1 MNQTPSFQ
9 NPEPEAIRT
18 LLQTVKSIAIIGLSP
33 KPGRPSHNVAKA
45 LQDYGYRILP
55 VRPAVAEVLG
65 VTAYPDLYALPER
78 PDLVDVFRAP
88 EHVGPIVDACIDLG
102 IPALWLQD
110 GVINEAEALR
120 ARAAGITVVMDR
132 CTYRDHRQ
140 LLGN

>member
-18 LLQTVKSIAIIGLSP
+18 LLQTVKSIAIVGLSP
-33 KPGRPSHNVAKA
+33 KPGRPSHTVAKA